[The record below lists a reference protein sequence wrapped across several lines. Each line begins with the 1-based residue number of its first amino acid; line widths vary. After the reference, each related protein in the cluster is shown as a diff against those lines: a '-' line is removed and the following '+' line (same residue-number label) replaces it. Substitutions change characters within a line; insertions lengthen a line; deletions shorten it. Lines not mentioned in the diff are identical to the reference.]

1 MKRIAIPVNE
11 NGILDAHFGHCK
23 YFAIIDVEDN
33 KISSQEIIQPP
44 PHEPGLL
51 PEWLA
56 QKGVTEVL
64 AGGIGNR
71 AIQNFN
77 QQNINVFAGAP
88 ALPTQELVAG
98 FLDNSLTFTSNC
110 CDH

>member
-1 MKRIAIPVNE
+1 MLK
-11 NGILDAHFGHCK
+11 
-23 YFAIIDVEDN
+23 II
-33 KISSQEIIQPP
+33 KSHEIVQPP

-51 PEWLA
+51 PKWLA
-56 QKGVTEVL
+56 NKGVTDVL

-71 AIQNFN
+71 AILNFN

-88 ALPTQELVAG
+88 ALPSQELVDG
-98 FLDNSLTFTSNC
+98 FLDNSLAFSSNC